1 MNTKAE
7 IKLTYNWNQDRR
19 TLGQLVMDKARNN
32 KEAAKKFLN
41 ERLEPVDIYE
51 EALIKQVAKDIDGV
65 PNMKFVKVD
74 TTDAISALFD
84 IIFGK

>member
-32 KEAAKKFLN
+32 KEIAKKILN
-41 ERLEPVDIYE
+41 EKLEPVDIYE

-65 PNMKFVKVD
+65 PNAKFVDVD
-74 TTDAISALFD
+74 VNDAFRALFD